1 MLASKGSLEDKS
13 EMSSTRSGSGS
24 ASNSGPSSLRGSA
37 ASSPCSSP
45 QPGSPSRW
53 ASQDPGANTKY
64 VQNDF
69 PSHFQNKKINVLQIS
84 V

>member
-13 EMSSTRSGSGS
+13 ETSSTRSGSGS

-53 ASQDPGANTKY
+53 ATQDPGANTRLADNH
-64 VQNDF
+64 VFFTNFLNDKI
-69 PSHFQNKKINVLQIS
+69 KK
-84 V
+84 